1 MLTHKLH
8 VSNTNIINI
17 IIVNKYILYV
27 YSLTNLLIYKVNNI
41 YFHINIYDIKKEIK
55 ILNLFLFHKMFIAS
69 IYYLLMK

>member
-41 YFHINIYDIKKEIK
+41 YFHINIYDIKKEKK